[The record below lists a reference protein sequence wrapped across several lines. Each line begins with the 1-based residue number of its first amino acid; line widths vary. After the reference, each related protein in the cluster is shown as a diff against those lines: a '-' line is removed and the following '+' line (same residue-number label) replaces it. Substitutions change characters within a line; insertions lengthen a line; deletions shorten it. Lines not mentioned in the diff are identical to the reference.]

1 MKIFHTGMEIVEIA
15 RRLDLSN
22 MGPLTKHMSLVA
34 ADPDAVALLRSP
46 MLPARDPENRYED
59 YLRQRRAA
67 RVAEMLAMVDAEL
80 ANRAIEQLLKDL

>member
-46 MLPARDPENRYED
+46 MLPERDPENRCED
-59 YLRQRRAA
+59 HLRQRRAA